1 MAIHTFAYTSS
12 VGSVTNSQIN
22 AITDNIFLTQNN
34 HVVPPKDCY
43 LLAAAAIGSTLTT
56 CRFYSPTIRQVGLSH
71 IRPIMQSSAPSTVPQ
86 LATYCNDPLLLRGL
100 EEIQVD
106 VSDTSGS
113 SDQVYA
119 VFIVSDGIRPVPQ
132 GPVIR
137 IRLTGTTTMVSNT
150 WSSCG
155 LTADDILPAGQY
167 ELLNLTFISTG
178 AIVARAIV
186 DNQLFRPGTL
196 GVPSLAF
203 AEHVSFSNRWFGSM
217 GQFRN
222 TSLPRVEAVSKSNDT
237 TQTVFMDIVKTGA

>member
-1 MAIHTFAYTSS
+1 M
-12 VGSVTNSQIN
+12 
-22 AITDNIFLTQNN
+22 
-34 HVVPPKDCY
+34 
-43 LLAAAAIGSTLTT
+43 
-56 CRFYSPTIRQVGLSH
+56 
-71 IRPIMQSSAPSTVPQ
+71 
-86 LATYCNDPLLLRGL
+86 
-100 EEIQVD
+100 
-106 VSDTSGS
+106 
-113 SDQVYA
+113 
-119 VFIVSDGIRPVPQ
+119 
-132 GPVIR
+132 VI
-137 IRLTGTTTMVSNT
+137 L
-150 WSSCG
+150 WFK
-155 LTADDILPAGQY
+155 ADDILPAGQY